1 MDNGLLVTGTVLQ
14 KSGGDES
21 HESQLTKTPFANLC
35 KVCPP
40 LSH

>member
-14 KSGGDES
+14 KSGGD
-21 HESQLTKTPFANLC
+21 ESQLTKTPFANLC